1 MAIGINNVYQ
11 KVLALAN
18 KEQRGY
24 ITPQEFNLFADQAQM
39 EIFEQYFYD
48 LEQRQRAVGNEF
60 DYADMVNSI
69 EEKIS
74 VFEKV
79 NQAIG
84 FIDNEGNID
93 VSSSVM
99 DSDGNTNLYKLGDVK
114 INYPISPGV
123 YEDFYYPVEQIQLKE
138 LNLHSI
144 SSLKT
149 FSKKRPVY
157 TKHSESLVPVRIQIH
172 PPPPSGSMV
181 MINYI
186 VRPKRPNWTYVLS
199 GNNAKYIYH
208 FADEALRVCNTNEE
222 NTSMVKWYGYIQRQQ
237 FNNQKGAL
245 FAEWQEHPNSLASP
259 KIAEGTFTYCYGH
272 TTHDGSDNS
281 ASYYQNNRGVARVKK
296 DSTSDLRLNG
306 SHNDSTTAFTFENS
320 SSEDVLDQALTGE
333 APP

>member
-172 PPPPSGSMV
+172 PLPPSGSMV

-199 GNNAKYIYH
+199 GNNAKNALYNPSS
-208 FADEALRVCNTNEE
+208 ADHQDFQLHLAEE
-222 NTSMVKWYGYIQRQQ
+222 NNLVVKILQLAGIAIKDFGLAQAAGQKEVNTIQQQ
-237 FNNQKGAL
+237 KQ
-245 FAEWQEHPNSLASP
+245 
-259 KIAEGTFTYCYGH
+259 
-272 TTHDGSDNS
+272 
-281 ASYYQNNRGVARVKK
+281 
-296 DSTSDLRLNG
+296 
-306 SHNDSTTAFTFENS
+306 
-320 SSEDVLDQALTGE
+320 
-333 APP
+333 